1 MKQIVDGSA
10 ANINVIVFSLEKQF
24 IDFINF

>member
-1 MKQIVDGSA
+1 MKQTVDGSA
-10 ANINVIVFSLEKQF
+10 ANINVIVFSIEKQF